1 MSSTQSVKVISRR
14 HTTVLVISSVYLY
27 QVGVISMFV
36 RFDSYELG
44 IANTFLR
51 FCILVYLA
59 TGYQNLKL

>member
-1 MSSTQSVKVISRR
+1 MSSTQLVKVINGG

-36 RFDSYELG
+36 RFGLYEFG
-44 IANTFLR
+44 IADTFLR

-59 TGYQNLKL
+59 TGYQNPRF